1 LAVPSVVPPSASG
14 SGAAS
19 GAGSEFAARPLGMP
33 SPGRTDQLVRT
44 VRFGDSLWTMAEDVY
59 GYVNPN
65 VLRRVQDANPHIRN
79 INVLAPG
86 LDVVFPRVPEAPSDA
101 GLALYGSLPSTGGN

>member
-1 LAVPSVVPPSASG
+1 VARRIGAPSA
-14 SGAAS
+14 AR
-19 GAGSEFAARPLGMP
+19 SE
-33 SPGRTDQLVRT
+33 QLVRT
-44 VRFGDSLWTMAEDVY
+44 VKFGDSLWTMAEDVY

-86 LDVVFPRVPEAPSDA
+86 QDVVFPRVPEAPSDP
-101 GLALYGSLPSTGGN
+101 GLALYGSMPPSGGN